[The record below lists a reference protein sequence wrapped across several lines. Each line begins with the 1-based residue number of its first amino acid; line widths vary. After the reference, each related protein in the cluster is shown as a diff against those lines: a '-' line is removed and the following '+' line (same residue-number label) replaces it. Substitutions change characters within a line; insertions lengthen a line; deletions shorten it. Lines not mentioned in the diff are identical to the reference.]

1 MKIASS
7 VLLAMLAVLA
17 LASCSKETSAPESEP
32 TSTKVNYEVLINSLG
47 ALKITFKD
55 NKGALIVEDPVEAN
69 TVGVTWKKQYMFD
82 GAVDTLLRVEMAE
95 GAPPD
100 PVAAEFF
107 IAIDDER
114 VQKGTKFITRKKGM
128 TLTFSRP
135 QSP

>member
-1 MKIASS
+1 MKIPSS

-17 LASCSKETSAPESEP
+17 LASCSKETSVPESES

-47 ALKITFKD
+47 ALKITYKD
-55 NKGALIVEDPVEAN
+55 NKGQLIVDDPVEAK
-69 TVGVTWKKQYMFD
+69 TVGVYWKKQYMVD
-82 GAVDTLLRVEMAE
+82 GPVDALLRVEMAE

-107 IAIDDER
+107 IAVDDER
-114 VQKGTKFITRKKGM
+114 VQKGTKFITKKKHM

-135 QSP
+135 